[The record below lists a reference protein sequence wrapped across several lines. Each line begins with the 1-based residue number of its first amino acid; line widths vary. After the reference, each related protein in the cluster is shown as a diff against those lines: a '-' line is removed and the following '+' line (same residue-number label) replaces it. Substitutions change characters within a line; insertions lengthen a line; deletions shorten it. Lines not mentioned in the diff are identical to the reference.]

1 MKSIVIDDSKTVR
14 KMLCSYMRA
23 LDIDTVEAEDGCDA
37 LSRLGIENPRDID
50 FALVDWDM
58 PRMTGIE
65 FLKEVR
71 SCSEYEH
78 MKIMMVTSHNQ
89 PEDLMEAIKHG
100 ANEFLMK
107 PFDEGMVQDKLR
119 ILGLLN

>member
-1 MKSIVIDDSKTVR
+1 
-14 KMLCSYMRA
+14 MLCHYMHS
-23 LDIDTVEAEDGCDA
+23 LDIETMEAEDGCDA
-37 LSRLGIENPRDID
+37 LSRLGVVDAAKID

-78 MKIMMVTSHNQ
+78 MKIMMVTSHNK
-89 PEDLMEAIKHG
+89 PEDLMQAIELG

-107 PFDEGMVQDKLR
+107 PFDEEMFKDKLR
-119 ILGLLN
+119 ILGMLN

>member
-1 MKSIVIDDSKTVR
+1 MKSIIIDDSKTVR
-14 KMLCSYMRA
+14 KMLCSYMQA
-23 LDIDTVEAEDGCDA
+23 LEIETLQAEDGCDA
-37 LSRLGIENPRDID
+37 LSRLGVENPADID

-65 FLKEVR
+65 FVKEVR
-71 SCSEYEH
+71 SCEEYKH

-89 PEDLMEAIKHG
+89 TEDLMKAIEYG

-107 PFDEGMVQDKLR
+107 PFDEGMVQEKLR

>member
-1 MKSIVIDDSKTVR
+1 
-14 KMLCSYMRA
+14 MLCGYMRA
-23 LDIDTVEAEDGCDA
+23 LDIDTIEAADGCDA
-37 LSRLGIENPRDID
+37 LSRLGFEEPSAID

-58 PRMTGIE
+58 PNMTGIE

-78 MKIMMVTSHNQ
+78 MKIMMVTSHNTA
-89 PEDLMEAIKHG
+89 EDLMKAIELG

-107 PFDEGMVQDKLR
+107 PFDEDMLQDKLR